1 MNADVS
7 PPLHEPTLTLINII
21 IYYNIICRFQRYIY
35 NNLSWVTVPAVPVR
49 DPIKYVLSTH
59 DRRTII
65 SKEPEKMG
73 KQGLLML
80 RAMDR
85 LAVEG
90 QTSGNRVSSCALHSE
105 PIDIIYLYC

>member
-1 MNADVS
+1 VRVAAVA
-7 PPLHEPTLTLINII
+7 
-21 IYYNIICRFQRYIY
+21 
-35 NNLSWVTVPAVPVR
+35 AVPVR
-49 DPIKYVLSTH
+49 DPIKYVLSTL

-85 LAVEG
+85 PAVEG
-90 QTSGNRVSSCALHSE
+90 QMSGNRVSSSALHSE
-105 PIDIIYLYC
+105 PIDIIYLRMFHSIRQKVS